1 MLAPAAAPLS
11 FSLKPQIYFQGLL
24 ECLLVQ
30 TKLLIRAQDESSS
43 PPAYNENRL
52 TGCFVLQRYIPVLL
66 LLSAS
71 SYPVESQNGKG
82 RAFIT
87 PLQPAS
93 SRMGERDGK
102 AVKLGERTN
111 RMFIQASTR
120 VISGMSSVV
129 GRSPT
134 GSALN

>member
-66 LLSAS
+66 LLNAS

-87 PLQPAS
+87 PLQQDG
-93 SRMGERDGK
+93 GERRESSEIGGK
-102 AVKLGERTN
+102 NKSNVHSS
-111 RMFIQASTR
+111 ID
-120 VISGMSSVV
+120 SGYFWDVV
-129 GRSPT
+129 GRWSFPNRFCFKLK
-134 GSALN
+134 A